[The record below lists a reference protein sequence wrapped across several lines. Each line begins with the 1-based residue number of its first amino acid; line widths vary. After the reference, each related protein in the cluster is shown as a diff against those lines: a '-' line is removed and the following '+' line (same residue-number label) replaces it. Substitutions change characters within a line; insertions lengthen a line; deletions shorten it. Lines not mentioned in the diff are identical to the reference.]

1 MRVLNLPRFLVF
13 AMACAA
19 LTPAMAQEQ
28 TRAEL
33 QQENRALRD
42 ELEKQTTRISQLE
55 SRVDQLLSERRS
67 LMGTLR
73 QTENLISNL
82 RRQLGATD
90 APPQRRLMAQPPADA
105 LASPESMLRELRN
118 QYRVNM
124 LNVPNTTDAE
134 KAEYIKQLKLWCR
147 LTHQNLRGKRTW
159 LVKLEDMARLGKDS
173 LVVRMTV
180 LDETSGLPIGEAFDV
195 QFPKRFQDQF
205 NRGSKT
211 DRWEVTSIVIAKP
224 AFNERHVKRGV
235 FEYPTLVGPMVEF
248 DFELNWQGLRA
259 WEPSAEPE
267 AEEDQPADE
276 PAASADP
283 NS

>member
-1 MRVLNLPRFLVF
+1 MRVLNLPRSLVF

-90 APPQRRLMAQPPADA
+90 APPQRRLMAQPPDDA

-124 LNVPNTTDAE
+124 LNQV
-134 KAEYIKQLKLWCR
+134 
-147 LTHQNLRGKRTW
+147 
-159 LVKLEDMARLGKDS
+159 
-173 LVVRMTV
+173 
-180 LDETSGLPIGEAFDV
+180 
-195 QFPKRFQDQF
+195 
-205 NRGSKT
+205 
-211 DRWEVTSIVIAKP
+211 
-224 AFNERHVKRGV
+224 RHVTVDESWQDGTLHVERGGIWASNDGNQYWAHV
-235 FEYPTLVGPMVEF
+235 EILSGWDCDASYTLVLSNG
-248 DFELNWQGLRA
+248 G
-259 WEPSAEPE
+259 
-267 AEEDQPADE
+267 
-276 PAASADP
+276 
-283 NS
+283 